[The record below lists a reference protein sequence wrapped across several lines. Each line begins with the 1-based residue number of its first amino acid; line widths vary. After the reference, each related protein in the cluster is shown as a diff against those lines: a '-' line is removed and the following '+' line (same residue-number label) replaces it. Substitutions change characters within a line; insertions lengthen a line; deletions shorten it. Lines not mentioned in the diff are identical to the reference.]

1 MRTRKLEESLIKFYP
16 TSQLISILERENSEE
31 TNVAEILK
39 FRLERKYHLPKGV
52 STLLMK
58 RDQEILA
65 ERKID
70 REIEKKKTQ
79 EIKELRK
86 QLEEEGWFGDE
97 EENEKEEFV
106 IRNFERLGTDN
117 EFCEYKEFLKVID
130 YRNEAKDRELR
141 QLFAETRLNDWN
153 FAPVFSALHLLNQE
167 FEHYGQFNSWWKLHS
182 RKIVEKLT
190 FSELA
195 FGVRLLSLRI
205 RSEKKKLKN
214 VEDLDD
220 LKKIR
225 NEIFTLTGIRSYLYE
240 YIEEKL
246 DFYDK
251 TSYGKTHVGFF
262 NSLPSIRKFLKR
274 EGNLC
279 ECYFNEGV
287 VSGFQKKLFC
297 NYSIDNRIIKE

>member
-1 MRTRKLEESLIKFYP
+1 MKTRNLEANLIKFYP
-16 TSQLISILERENSEE
+16 TSQLVSILERENSEE

-70 REIEKKKTQ
+70 REIEKKKSQ

-141 QLFAETRLNDWN
+141 QLFAEACLNDWN

-182 RKIVEKLT
+182 RKVVEGLT

-251 TSYGKTHVGFF
+251 TSYGITHVGFF

>member
-1 MRTRKLEESLIKFYP
+1 MMFTLLLLDVILITILRKGVYIMKTRNLEASLIKFYP
-16 TSQLISILERENSEE
+16 TSQLVSILERENSEE

-39 FRLERKYHLPKGV
+39 FRLERKYHLSKGV

-141 QLFAETRLNDWN
+141 QLFAEACLNDWN
-153 FAPVFSALHLLNQE
+153 FA
-167 FEHYGQFNSWWKLHS
+167 
-182 RKIVEKLT
+182 
-190 FSELA
+190 
-195 FGVRLLSLRI
+195 LRI

-279 ECYFNEGV
+279 ECYFNGGV

>member
-1 MRTRKLEESLIKFYP
+1 MRTRNLEESLIKFYP
-16 TSQLISILERENSEE
+16 TSQLVSILESENSEE
-31 TNVAEILK
+31 TIVDEILK

-52 STLLMK
+52 STLLIG

-65 ERKID
+65 ERKFD
-70 REIEKKKTQ
+70 REVEKKKAQ
-79 EIKELRK
+79 EIKQLRK
-86 QLEEEGWFGDE
+86 QLEEEGWFDDE
-97 EENEKEEFV
+97 EEKEKEEFV
-106 IRNFERLGTDN
+106 IRNFERLDTDN

-130 YRNEAKDRELR
+130 CRNEVKDSELR
-141 QLFAETRLNDWN
+141 QLFEEARLNDWN
-153 FAPVFSALHLLNQE
+153 FAPVFSALRLLNQE

-225 NEIFTLTGIRSYLYE
+225 NEIFTLTGIRNYLYE
-240 YIEEKL
+240 YIDKEL
-246 DFYDK
+246 DFYYKD
-251 TSYGKTHVGFF
+251 SYEKTHVGLF
-262 NSLPSIRKFLKR
+262 NLLPSTRRFLKH

-297 NYSIDNRIIKE
+297 NSFIDNRIIKE